1 MRSVSLA
8 RRHSMFKSTSHLFG
22 AFVVMMLAF
31 ASPALAGPP
40 LICHPFDT
48 AGGALLEWGGGSG
61 WNSPH
66 PSYDVKKLP
75 TEVARL
81 LDADTPVL
89 TRMENLR
96 RATIYSMKDPAV
108 AHQLLTVVMGRALT
122 PRSNAQAWFDAGYL
136 IESYKQA
143 THLRERGSLWSKNNH
158 PSAAAAPGAPGFA
171 WTATDETLKVDG
183 YGFVKKAMAMAGAPN
198 AEMEF
203 AASLMTQG
211 TVASAHRAR
220 AAASA
225 ARGSVLAQNLAKLG

>member
-1 MRSVSLA
+1 
-8 RRHSMFKSTSHLFG
+8 MFKSTFQLFG
-22 AFVVMMLAF
+22 AFVLMLAF

-48 AGGALLEWGGGSG
+48 AGGTLIAWGNGSG
-61 WNSPH
+61 WNTPLA
-66 PSYDVKKLP
+66 SYDVKKLP
-75 TEVARL
+75 AEVAQL
-81 LDADTPVL
+81 LDSDAPVL

-96 RATIYSMKDPAV
+96 RATIYAMKDPAV

-122 PRSNAQAWFDAGYL
+122 PRGGAQAWFDAGYL

-143 THLRERGSLWSKNNH
+143 AHLREGSAFWSRDK
-158 PSAAAAPGAPGFA
+158 A
-171 WTATDETLKVDG
+171 WQATDETLKVDG
-183 YGFVKKAMAMAGAPN
+183 YGFVKKAIAMTGAPN

-211 TVASAHRAR
+211 TVASEHRAR